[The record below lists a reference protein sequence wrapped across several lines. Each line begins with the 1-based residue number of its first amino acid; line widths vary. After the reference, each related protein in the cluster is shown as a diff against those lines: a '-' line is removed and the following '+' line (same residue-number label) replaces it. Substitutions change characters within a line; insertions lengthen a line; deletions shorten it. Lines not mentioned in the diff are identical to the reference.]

1 MGAGPT
7 LAGTAD
13 TTAAR
18 AAGVAVRGGKARLS
32 AVGKL
37 SGGEEGGGT
46 LPWMHRVDSGSGY
59 SRVSATPEVLA
70 GDSLTG
76 GSAYWES
83 LTASSASG
91 DSNAAPLVSPRA
103 ADDEWGDWFGT
114 LPTSG
119 ALLERPAS
127 PISVVSGGLPAA
139 ADAAAAPSLEACES
153 LDEIHSEAL
162 QMPAF
167 LLGEVPFTDGS
178 EASDE
183 GAALMHTPLDRSL
196 YVASGAEHGQ
206 QRVPG
211 DWSATVATAEDE
223 AADFSTLFHRQAEII
238 RKLETELSRSR
249 AQVTTLQRL
258 LELAKAEANGGNMSP
273 MPRMIVGGGAMTFS
287 VPAKDDTAS
296 GASISPVTPTY
307 VCGAPVMLNAMN
319 GTAAS
324 LHPVPNMDAVGG
336 RRRWPS
342 CLSKSGRSAS
352 SASMAASER
361 PAKRQCTPTMVNDI
375 VMRSSNSAGNL
386 LALEPGVTPSTNVE
400 ERMRMS
406 TGAAVPSCASA
417 EVDNGEGQI
426 SAVPAAILP
435 STAAADLSTDSDADT
450 APYHDGTFLF
460 PSKQAAFACAA
471 AREVFGSAAEALEK
485 QACRRMLASVVRR
498 RHRRPSAKDAASAA
512 IHGDGAGV
520 PLDAAAAATIDAL
533 RKGTRNN
540 ANARPLGSTRYWVP
554 IEHELCLL
562 GCRRYGPKNFAAIAS
577 IVQSRSAKQVRTHL
591 QKYQVKVWRE
601 AQRMRNEDGG
611 AALAQLEALTC
622 LSLSSHADALQW
634 QEEEEEEEE
643 SNSGHVDELEE
654 DVQQM
659 MNGTGESTDAVPMT
673 TTTTTTADAPETASG

>member
-1 MGAGPT
+1 MMMGAGST
-7 LAGTAD
+7 LAGNTDA
-13 TTAAR
+13 TAAM
-18 AAGVAVRGGKARLS
+18 AAGVEVRGGKARLPP
-32 AVGKL
+32 AGKAN
-37 SGGEEGGGT
+37 GGEEGGGA
-46 LPWMHRVDSGSGY
+46 LSWMHRVDSGSGY

-70 GDSLTG
+70 GDSVTG

-83 LTASSASG
+83 LTASSTSG
-91 DSNAAPLVSPRA
+91 GSNAALLVSPRT
-103 ADDEWGDWFGT
+103 ADDEWGDWFSA
-114 LPTSG
+114 LPTSE

-127 PISVVSGGLPAA
+127 PISVVSGGMPAV

-162 QMPAF
+162 QVPAF
-167 LLGEVPFTDGS
+167 LLGEVPFADGS

-183 GAALMHTPLDRSL
+183 RAALVHTPLDRSL
-196 YVASGAEHGQ
+196 CVAPGAEHGR
-206 QRVPG
+206 QRVSG
-211 DWSATVATAEDE
+211 DWSAAVAAAEDE

-258 LELAKAEANGGNMSP
+258 LESAKAEANGGNMSP
-273 MPRMIVGGGAMTFS
+273 MPRVIVGGGAMASS

-319 GTAAS
+319 GTAAP
-324 LHPVPNMDAVGG
+324 LHPVPDMDAVGG

-342 CLSKSGRSAS
+342 RLSKSGRSAS
-352 SASMAASER
+352 SASMVASAR
-361 PAKRQCTPTMVNDI
+361 PGKRQCTPTMVNDI

-386 LALEPGVTPSTNVE
+386 LALEPGVTPSTKGQE
-400 ERMRMS
+400 TMRMS
-406 TGAAVPSCASA
+406 TGAAVPSRASA
-417 EVDNGEGQI
+417 EVEDGEGQI
-426 SAVPAAILP
+426 STVPTAILP
-435 STAAADLSTDSDADT
+435 STAAADLSTDGDADT

-485 QACRRMLASVVRR
+485 QAYRRMMASVVRR
-498 RHRRPSAKDAASAA
+498 RHRRPSAKDAAVAAA

-520 PLDAAAAATIDAL
+520 PLDAAAAAAIDAL

-554 IEHELCLL
+554 IEHELCLV

-634 QEEEEEEEE
+634 EEEDEEEDEE
-643 SNSGHVDELEE
+643 GEE

-659 MNGTGESTDAVPMT
+659 MNGTGECGDAVPT
-673 TTTTTTADAPETASG
+673 TTTTTTTDAPEPASG